1 MANKY
6 PAKFIGAV
14 KDRYEHR
21 YVDLE
26 YEYRGER
33 YLVTKPLSW
42 TACSSDYF
50 YGDMRLTEQHRRAQE
65 SIDAK
70 LDNPPIEY
78 PKQVYEGSAQEGLD
92 KFWNYING
100 DEHAFD

>member
-1 MANKY
+1 MANYK
-6 PAKFIGAV
+6 ARFIGAV

-33 YLVTKPLSW
+33 YLVSKPCSW
-42 TACSSDYF
+42 TACSSDYL
-50 YGDMRLTEQHRRAQE
+50 YGDMRLAKQHERAQAI
-65 SIDAK
+65 IDAK

-78 PKQVYEGSAQEGLD
+78 PEQVYEGSAQEGFD
-92 KFWNYING
+92 KFWDYING
-100 DEHAFD
+100 NEDAFN

>member
-1 MANKY
+1 MLNKY

-21 YVDLE
+21 YIDLE

-33 YLVTKPLSW
+33 YLVTKPISW

-50 YGDMRLTEQHRRAQE
+50 SGSMRLTEQHRRAQE
-65 SIDAK
+65 AIDAK
-70 LDNPPIEY
+70 LDNPPINY
-78 PKQVYEGSAQEGLD
+78 PKQEYKGSAQEGFD
-92 KFWNYING
+92 KFWDYING
-100 DEHAFD
+100 NENAFD